1 MFKEIY
7 TLVSGHYQMG
17 SLLLFFQPMIMI
29 LGKIGSGSG
38 QYGVSSCLS
47 APSVCQVLQ
56 ES

>member
-1 MFKEIY
+1 MLKEIY